1 MENEENQR
9 QVSLVSHSPWKSQTT
24 RFPHSNSPGEA
35 RKSGKPN
42 PGFPLSRFLFYLSQ
56 KGDPAIA
63 SLRFRLILRLE
74 NAVTAAANAATEPT
88 TAPMVLAIATI
99 GVSGLGLSR
108 CARMSSSASNQS
120 TSGVP

>member
-24 RFPHSNSPGEA
+24 RFPHSHSPGEA

-42 PGFPLSRFLFYLSQ
+42 PGFPLSRLLFYLSQ

-74 NAVTAAANAATEPT
+74 NAVSVGWRHRAEH
-88 TAPMVLAIATI
+88 AI
-99 GVSGLGLSR
+99 SGMQSRIKYELLSR
-108 CARMSSSASNQS
+108 
-120 TSGVP
+120 